1 MQVLTGTLKRYQQMS
16 ADLLGDGNG
25 GKDGEKAE
33 GGEKGSSGEG
43 GESGVGGSGMRLL
56 QLKALNELCFGSLE
70 GLPGGKLRHSFPEE
84 YEARAIDP
92 LNYRYPGVGGQGYM
106 DLITD
111 LRDVVLTLE
120 RMQVLCPASVFATFH
135 RTHHPA
141 VLTPARVPMRPCA
154 HAPMRPCAHAPM
166 HPCTHAPMHPCT
178 HGSRM
183 WP

>member
-1 MQVLTGTLKRYQQMS
+1 
-16 ADLLGDGNG
+16 
-25 GKDGEKAE
+25 
-33 GGEKGSSGEG
+33 
-43 GESGVGGSGMRLL
+43 MRLL

-120 RMQVLCPASVFATFH
+120 RMQSDVAIVCDL
-135 RTHHPA
+135 A
-141 VLTPARVPMRPCA
+141 VARVLVGYFEGTPIHKIPYIEISPGVIELVRSHSGFSCTQHLVSEGKPSLLAVPERTAGPSPKRGRP
-154 HAPMRPCAHAPM
+154 
-166 HPCTHAPMHPCT
+166 
-178 HGSRM
+178 
-183 WP
+183 